1 MQHARMN
8 CHHTPQVQAMSR
20 ARAQAG
26 DTPRQA
32 RAKVRWRGVAAALC
46 LSAWIALGAGIVLEA
61 GAGTM
66 VVLASIAAVTTE
78 GTIWV
83 AAAVLGVRALQGR
96 RRWLGAL
103 RRRFS

>member
-32 RAKVRWRGVAAALC
+32 RAKVRWMGVAAALC

-78 GTIWV
+78 GTI
-83 AAAVLGVRALQGR
+83 
-96 RRWLGAL
+96 
-103 RRRFS
+103 